1 MMTDFD
7 FAGFLDTDNQKDFAL
22 SLINLFDGIIS
33 DSDEKLINEKIKNV
47 LNNSISKDFDGL
59 VSVLNNFDFSSET
72 SKISLL
78 SIINLIT
85 PNLSV
90 SDSLDNEWKKTLLL
104 SKKTISLKIR
114 SISEESDLRFIAQIS
129 QWIEKDNT
137 NAINFQKLADLF
149 NDIENLDEFRN
160 GIINRYPENLSEI
173 IEKLDNK
180 RKKGFVQK
188 DIVEILEK
196 RGVGNNI
203 SVLVTQEAMFDIS
216 SHQLLTDHLIQ
227 VEINENNDTEKAFE
241 VMEVLPEI
249 GTLLTS
255 TASDKNGS
263 FLFLVLCKNK
273 NSIQELEKLNIT
285 FKEYLQ
291 K

>member
-1 MMTDFD
+1 MTDFD

-22 SLINLFDGIIS
+22 SLINLFDIIIS
-33 DSDEKLINEKIKNV
+33 GSDEKLINEKIKNV

-90 SDSLDNEWKKTLLL
+90 SDSLDNEWKETLLL

-160 GIINRYPENLSEI
+160 GIINNYPENLSEI

-203 SVLVTQEAMFDIS
+203 SVLVTQEATSGIS
-216 SHQLLTDHLIQ
+216 SHQLLTDPLIQ
-227 VEINENNDTEKAFE
+227 VEINENNDPEKAFE